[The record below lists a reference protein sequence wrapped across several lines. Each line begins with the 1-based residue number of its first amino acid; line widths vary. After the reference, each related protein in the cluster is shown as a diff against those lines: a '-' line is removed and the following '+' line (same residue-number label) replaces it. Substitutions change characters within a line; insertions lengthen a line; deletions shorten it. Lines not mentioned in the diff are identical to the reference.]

1 MSNKVLNKVMAEIYE
16 NDQGRFALKI
26 TQSKESG
33 RAITSGSATSYET
46 HEEAVEAG
54 TRYIKR
60 ALMPAVVY
68 SDEPDD
74 LADAS

>member
-60 ALMPAVVY
+60 ALMPVLY